1 MLEGYLN
8 KEQENYDAFIDFMAQ
23 LIQKYGNTILKNE
36 QPKMEEADEQRRKEM
51 LLVFESEYGNASGRL

>member
-8 KEQENYDAFIDFMAQ
+8 KEQENYDVFIDFMAQ

-36 QPKMEEADEQRRKEM
+36 QPKTEDNDE
-51 LLVFESEYGNASGRL
+51 

>member
-1 MLEGYLN
+1 LN

-36 QPKMEEADEQRRKEM
+36 QPKTEDNDE
-51 LLVFESEYGNASGRL
+51 